1 MQRIVIFVFCV
12 ALCYGQPCGQPVGCI
27 SPIENATVVR
37 NGLTDK
43 IGNFSIEVL
52 YHTSRSLQNGQ
63 NFIMSPITVWSV
75 LAVIA
80 EGAAGNTRN
89 QINNVIRVSVKD
101 KESTRTGFKNITQW
115 LQVNTQTVKLAKI
128 NGIFVDQNRLLYQEF
143 REKAKD
149 YYQTEMIPL
158 DFKESVKSAN
168 RINSYISNFTHGK
181 IPNLVDPSY
190 FQDTQMVLTS
200 ALYFKGQWT
209 VPFNASSTMKMPF
222 YDSQGQKIGEVNMMY
237 NRHTYPF
244 SNIRELQARVI
255 ELSYGNENRLSM
267 LIMLPNPGV
276 SLEDMFTN
284 FKNVNLDKF
293 FEELRVSKEEYSDD
307 EVDCLI
313 PRFKIKSDIDLT
325 NVLKSGMGIE
335 DVFDQSLAQLPHM
348 SRTPMYVSKVVH
360 KAEIEVTE
368 DGTEAAAVTAAEF
381 SNRIGV
387 VQFQA
392 NRPFTY
398 LIIEKVTNT
407 IVFGG
412 FYRTPSLF

>member
-12 ALCYGQPCGQPVGCI
+12 ALCYGQPVNYT
-27 SPIENATVVR
+27 SPIENAT
-37 NGLTDK
+37 GLHNRLTEK

-52 YHTSRSLQNGQ
+52 FHTSKSLQNGQ
-63 NFIMSPITVWSV
+63 NFIMSPITVWSA

-89 QINNVIRVSVKD
+89 QINNVLRLSYRNQ
-101 KESTRTGFKNITQW
+101 ESTQTGFRNITQW
-115 LQVNTQTVKLAKI
+115 LQVNTKTVKLAKI
-128 NGIFVDQNRLLYQEF
+128 NAIFVNKERLL
-143 REKAKD
+143 EKDFIETAKN
-149 YYQTEMIPL
+149 YYQTEVIPL
-158 DFKESVKSAN
+158 DFNETVQSAN
-168 RINSYISNFTHGK
+168 RLNAFISNFTHGK

-190 FQDTQMVLTS
+190 FQGTQMVLTS

-222 YDSQGQKIGEVNMMY
+222 YDSQGQKIGDINMMY

-255 ELSYGNENRLSM
+255 ELPYGNENRLSM

-276 SLEDMFTN
+276 SLENMFSN
-284 FKNVNLDKF
+284 FKNVNLDTF

-313 PRFKIKSDIDLT
+313 PRFKIQSDIDLT
-325 NVLKSGMGIE
+325 NVLKNGMGIE
-335 DVFDQSLAQLPHM
+335 DLFDQSQAQLPRM

-398 LIIEKVTNT
+398 LIIEKVTNS

-412 FYRTPSLF
+412 FYRTPSLY